1 PFDLADVERLCES
14 WHAEVVGDND
24 KVRSEARQL
33 AATIWNNERIRS
45 LAENPLMLT
54 TLLVV
59 RRNVGELPT
68 RRVKLYKAA
77 VDVLIR
83 TWNVEG
89 YEPLDE
95 EETLAQL
102 SYVACAMMQ
111 DGQQQVGRR
120 RLLELLRQARTELQ
134 AELQFAAISP
144 SQFIERIEYRSSLLM
159 MTGHELIDEE
169 LQEVFEFRHLT
180 FQEYLAA

>member
-24 KVRSEARQL
+24 KVRSDAREL
-33 AATIWNNERIRS
+33 ASTIWNNERIRP

-89 YEPLDE
+89 YQPLDE
-95 EETLAQL
+95 EETLARL
-102 SYVACAMMQ
+102 SYVACAMMR
-111 DGQQQVGRR
+111 DGQQRIGRR
-120 RLLELLRQARTELQ
+120 RLMELLKQAQAEMQ

-159 MTGHELIDEE
+159 QAGDEVIDDE
-169 LQEVFEFRHLT
+169 LQELFEFRHLT
-180 FQEYLAA
+180 FQEY